1 MKLTNF
7 LPFFFL
13 VVAAA
18 WSISAVRASD
28 PSTSPYLWSDTNGE
42 IVEVAASEK
51 VVRAIVKEKN
61 NSKIV
66 SLKVTPATVLAKEYE
81 VPASQLQAGDKVLWF
96 SHTSYAIATGKER
109 RRVSRTF
116 GTSSPDD
123 FHPKGTRYSRSFT
136 LYMDRKR
143 PATVSTLKPITI
155 KFLDS
160 ASSLLTSLNYPIDES
175 DYYRK
180 KYSNVG
186 ILAVPKPSE
195 SYSPTAA
202 QQPSIFTFL
211 ETSGAKFCIYQVLK
225 LSELRAGQKIR
236 FVTSKQNAEQAERI
250 SVTNVPS

>member
-7 LPFFFL
+7 LPFSFL
-13 VVAAA
+13 VVATA
-18 WSISAVRASD
+18 WSLSAVRASD
-28 PSTSPYLWSDTNGE
+28 PYLWSDTNGE

-51 VVRAIVKEKN
+51 VVKAIVKEKN
-61 NSKIV
+61 SSKIV
-66 SLKVTPATVLAKEYE
+66 SLKVTPATVLAKESE
-81 VPASQLQAGDKVLWF
+81 VPASQLRAGDKVLWF

-123 FHPKGTRYSRSFT
+123 FYPKGTRYSRNFT

-143 PATVSTLKPITI
+143 PAIVSALKPITI
-155 KFLDS
+155 KFLDYAGDS
-160 ASSLLTSLNYPIDES
+160 TSLDYPIDGS
-175 DYYRK
+175 DFYRK

-186 ILAVPKPSE
+186 VLAEPKPSE

-202 QQPSIFTFL
+202 KQPSVFTFL
-211 ETSGAKFCIYQVLK
+211 ETSGARFCIYRILK
-225 LSELRAGQKIR
+225 LSELKAGQKIR
-236 FVTSKQNAEQAERI
+236 FVTSKQNTGQVERI